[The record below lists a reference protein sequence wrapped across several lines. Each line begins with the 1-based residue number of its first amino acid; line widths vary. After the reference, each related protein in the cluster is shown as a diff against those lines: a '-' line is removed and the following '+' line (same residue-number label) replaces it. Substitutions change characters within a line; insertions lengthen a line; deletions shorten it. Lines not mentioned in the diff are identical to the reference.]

1 MIEKENKV
9 NQSLSNALG
18 IAFEPAKQEIL
29 PPEIVEEKSTDL
41 PDQAEDYRLAR
52 KTFRS
57 LIDKGNSAIED
68 LTDLAR
74 QSESPRAYEVLAT
87 LMKTVGDTTKD
98 LYDLQ
103 KKTKDLMKED
113 KSRPQDE
120 QRINVEKAVFV
131 GSTAELLKK
140 VKSNEDI

>member
-1 MIEKENKV
+1 MKKFSEV
-9 NQSLSNALG
+9 LG
-18 IAFEPAKQEIL
+18 IEHVEPGKEVEVL
-29 PPEIVEEKSTDL
+29 PPIPVVEQPILTDL

-52 KTFRS
+52 KTFRN
-57 LIDKGNSAIED
+57 LIDKGNGAIED
-68 LTDLAR
+68 LSDLAR

-87 LMKTVGDTTKD
+87 LMKTVNDTTKD

-103 KKTKDLMKED
+103 KKTKDLMKDD
-113 KSRPQDE
+113 KARPQDE

-140 VKSNEDI
+140 VKNNEDV

>member
-1 MIEKENKV
+1 MKKFSE
-9 NQSLSNALG
+9 ALG
-18 IAFEPAKQEIL
+18 IEHDESPRQVEIL
-29 PPEIVEEKSTDL
+29 PPVLVAEQSLPAESL

-52 KTFRS
+52 KTFRN
-57 LIDKGNSAIED
+57 LIDKGNGAIED
-68 LTDLAR
+68 LSDLAR

-103 KKTKDLMKED
+103 KKTKDLMKDD
-113 KSRPQDE
+113 KARPQDE

-140 VKSNEDI
+140 IKNNEDV

>member
-1 MIEKENKV
+1 MKKFSE
-9 NQSLSNALG
+9 ALG
-18 IAFEPAKQEIL
+18 IEHVEPSKEVEIL
-29 PPEIVEEKSTDL
+29 PPAPIAEQSLPTDL

-52 KTFRS
+52 NTFRS
-57 LIDKGNSAIED
+57 LINKGNGAIED
-68 LTDLAR
+68 LSDLAR

-87 LMKTVGDTTKD
+87 LMKTVNDTTKD

-103 KKTKDLMKED
+103 KKTKDLMKDD
-113 KSRPQDE
+113 KARPQDE

-140 VKSNEDI
+140 VKGN

>member
-1 MIEKENKV
+1 MKTND
-9 NQSLSNALG
+9 SLSEALG
-18 IAFEPAKQEIL
+18 IEPTTKQVEIL
-29 PPEIVEEKSTDL
+29 PPVVSEQPLPVESM
-41 PDQAEDYRLAR
+41 PDQAEDYKLAR
-52 KTFRS
+52 RTFRD
-57 LIDKGNSAIED
+57 LINKGNSAIEN
-68 LTDLAR
+68 LTDLAKE
-74 QSESPRAYEVLAT
+74 SESPRAYEVLAT

-113 KSRPQDE
+113 KARPQDE

-140 VKSNEDI
+140 VKGNEDL